1 MIFRKEVN
9 KLTCGERV
17 KEIRKTLGLTLEK
30 FGEPLGVTK
39 VAISNIEKGNR
50 NVTEQMLKAICR
62 EYSVNED
69 WLKNGVGEMFRKPSD
84 EVGYYVEDLLEY
96 EGQGNPFYDIIIEMM
111 KTYQELDDSSK
122 TIIKDYFANIA
133 KNIKEKKEAD

>member
-9 KLTCGERV
+9 TLTCGERV

-69 WLKNGVGEMFRKPSD
+69 WLKNGIGEMFRKPSD

-111 KTYQELDDSSK
+111 KTYQELDESSK
-122 TIIKDYFANIA
+122 SVIKNYFSSVRKSID
-133 KNIKEKKEAD
+133 EKKEAD

>member
-1 MIFRKEVN
+1 M
-9 KLTCGERV
+9 TCGERV

-69 WLKNGVGEMFRKPSD
+69 WLKNGIGEMFRKPSD

-122 TIIKDYFANIA
+122 SVIKKYFSNVRKSID
-133 KNIKEKKEAD
+133 EKKEAD

>member
-1 MIFRKEVN
+1 MKEGE
-9 KLTCGERV
+9 KLTQGERLR
-17 KEIRKTLGLTLEK
+17 ELRKSLNLTLEK
-30 FGEPLGVTK
+30 FGEPLGVK
-39 VAISNIEKGNR
+39 KSAISGIETGSR
-50 NVTEQMLKAICR
+50 GLTEQMLKAICR

>member
-69 WLKNGVGEMFRKPSD
+69 WLKNGIGEMFLKPSD

-96 EGQGNPFYDIIIEMM
+96 EGQGNPFYDVIIEMM
-111 KTYQELDDSSK
+111 KTYQELDESSK